1 MYLAAAWL
9 LCQMGSAEF
18 KRAESAVTHLVG
30 GNMGIAAR
38 AYANA
43 DDVVLVWQCDRIEG
57 CLGFAVQRKDA
68 SGGPPSYLP
77 TYMPFVPDPAAPPPD
92 PAAPRVHSQPSDVW
106 PIQRYIWADYGAQRR
121 PGAQY
126 QVVPVLGEPGGS
138 HPDLAQ
144 ASPWTD
150 PVTCGTGT
158 TAGFDM
164 WFTRGI
170 VAAPSVDRAVQAII
184 DQNTQAGRPAPS
196 PHDVL
201 HDEISTAGSQLRQ
214 DLAGSA
220 LPALKALL
228 TDVKARGL
236 TLYAALYELNDDE
249 LIGLL
254 ASLGPSCHLLLGNGS
269 YSSDEPDVNVAAA
282 KRLDGVIDL
291 SRRILKGGPFAH
303 NKFLVLCQGDTPVS
317 VWTGSTNWTITGLC
331 TESNNALHLHDQAV
345 AQSFLGYWHRLHDH
359 GDQPGR
365 TFAADN
371 RAGSF
376 AGQDPGTVA
385 VPGQPAVG
393 VRAWHAALPLGQ
405 PAGGASPT
413 VDDLVDLGE
422 AAKLIRAAQ
431 HGVLFLMFQP
441 GPAATSLI
449 KPIEDLAS
457 SGKFV
462 HGVINQPPTGDHDQ
476 ATLTFFNRG
485 ARSDD
490 ALSVIMPQTLRQAV
504 AGENPE
510 NRYDN
515 VMIHSKLIV
524 VDPFGDAPVVMT
536 GSHNLGKKASSE
548 NDDNLVI
555 VTGASGLAREYAVY
569 IQVVFDAYKWRY
581 ERGQRSS
588 PGANTWSGLARDD
601 TWQDGHAGQ
610 PAYTEVARPQVQFW
624 LGSAP

>member
-1 MYLAAAWL
+1 M
-9 LCQMGSAEF
+9 
-18 KRAESAVTHLVG
+18 
-30 GNMGIAAR
+30 
-38 AYANA
+38 
-43 DDVVLVWQCDRIEG
+43 
-57 CLGFAVQRKDA
+57 
-68 SGGPPSYLP
+68 
-77 TYMPFVPDPAAPPPD
+77 
-92 PAAPRVHSQPSDVW
+92 
-106 PIQRYIWADYGAQRR
+106 
-121 PGAQY
+121 
-126 QVVPVLGEPGGS
+126 
-138 HPDLAQ
+138 
-144 ASPWTD
+144 
-150 PVTCGTGT
+150 
-158 TAGFDM
+158 
-164 WFTRGI
+164 
-170 VAAPSVDRAVQAII
+170 
-184 DQNTQAGRPAPS
+184 
-196 PHDVL
+196 
-201 HDEISTAGSQLRQ
+201 
-214 DLAGSA
+214 
-220 LPALKALL
+220 LPALKSLL
-228 TDVKARGL
+228 TDVKAQGL

-254 ASLGPSCHLLLGNGS
+254 AGLGPSCHLLLGNGS
-269 YSSDEPDVNVAAA
+269 YSPDEPDVNVAAA
-282 KRLDGVIDL
+282 QHAGRQ
-291 SRRILKGGPFAH
+291 RR
-303 NKFLVLCQGDTPVS
+303 PVPPHPEGRAVRAQQVPGALPGRHAAQS

-331 TESNNALHLHDQAV
+331 TESNNALHIHDQAV
-345 AQSFLGYWHRLHDH
+345 AQSFLGLLAPAARPRRPARADLCRGQPRWLLRRTAPGH
-359 GDQPGR
+359 GRRTRPASGGRAGLACGPAPGR
-365 TFAADN
+365 
-371 RAGSF
+371 
-376 AGQDPGTVA
+376 Q
-385 VPGQPAVG
+385 
-393 VRAWHAALPLGQ
+393 
-405 PAGGASPT
+405 AGGASLT
-413 VDDLVDLGE
+413 VHDLVDLGE

-490 ALSVIMPQTLRQAV
+490 ALSVIMPQTLGQAV

-588 PGANTWSGLARDD
+588 PGVNTWNGLARDD

>member
-1 MYLAAAWL
+1 
-9 LCQMGSAEF
+9 
-18 KRAESAVTHLVG
+18 
-30 GNMGIAAR
+30 MGIVAR

-43 DDVVLVWQCDRIEG
+43 DDVVLVWQCDRIED
-57 CLGFAVQRKDA
+57 CLGFAVQRKDG
-68 SGGPPSYLP
+68 SGSPPAYLP
-77 TYMPFVPDPAAPPPD
+77 TSMPFAPDPSAPPPD
-92 PAAPRVHSQPSDVW
+92 PAAPQVHSQPSDVW
-106 PIQRYIWADYGAQRR
+106 PIQRYIWADYGAQPLR
-121 PGAQY
+121 GVQY
-126 QVVPVLGEPGGS
+126 RVVPVLGEPGSS
-138 HPDLAQ
+138 HPDPDQ

-158 TAGFDM
+158 TAGFEM

-170 VAAPSVDRAVQAII
+170 VASPSVERAVQAII
-184 DQNTQAGRPAPS
+184 TKDTQAGQPAPS

-214 DLAGSA
+214 KLAGSV
-220 LPALKALL
+220 LPALRSLL
-228 TDVKARGL
+228 TDVKDQGL

-254 ASLGPSCHLLLGNGS
+254 ASLGQSCHLLLGNGS
-269 YSSDEPDVNVAAA
+269 YSPDEPDVNVAAA
-282 KRLDGVIDL
+282 HTLDGVVDL

-331 TESNNALHLHDQAV
+331 TESNNALHIHDQAV
-345 AQSFLGYWHRLHDH
+345 AQSFLDYWHRLRDH

-371 RAGSF
+371 RSGSF
-376 AGQDPGTVA
+376 GGQNPGTVP
-385 VPGQPAVG
+385 VPGQPPVG
-393 VRAWHAALPLGQ
+393 VRAWYAALPLPK
-405 PAGGASPT
+405 PAGGTPLT
-413 VDDLVDLGE
+413 VDDLIDLGE
-422 AAKLIRAAQ
+422 AARLIRAAQ
-431 HGVLFLMFQP
+431 HGVMFLMFQP
-441 GPAATSLI
+441 GPAVTSLI

-457 SGKFV
+457 SGRFV
-462 HGVINQPPTGDHDQ
+462 HGVINQPPTGDQ
-476 ATLTFFNRG
+476 GNATLTFFNRG

-490 ALSVIMPQTLRQAV
+490 ALSVIMPQVLRQPV
-504 AGENPE
+504 AGEEQE

-555 VTGASGLAREYAVY
+555 VTGGSGMAREYAVY

-581 ERGQRSS
+581 ERAQRVSS
-588 PGANTWSGLARDD
+588 PGAANTWSGLARDD
-601 TWQDGHAGQ
+601 TWQDGHPGQ

>member
-1 MYLAAAWL
+1 
-9 LCQMGSAEF
+9 
-18 KRAESAVTHLVG
+18 
-30 GNMGIAAR
+30 MGIVAS

-57 CLGFAVQRKDA
+57 CLGFAVQRQDA
-68 SGGPPSYLP
+68 SGSPASYLP
-77 TYMPFVPDPAAPPPD
+77 TYMPFAPDPAGPPPD
-92 PAAPRVHSQPSDVW
+92 PAAPPVHSQPSDVW
-106 PIQRYIWADYGAQRR
+106 PVQRYIWADYGAKPLR
-121 PGAQY
+121 GVQY
-126 QVVPVLGEPGGS
+126 QVVPVLGEPGSS
-138 HPDLAQ
+138 HPDLNQ

-158 TAGFDM
+158 TAGFEM

-170 VAAPSVDRAVQAII
+170 VASPSVERAVQAII
-184 DQNTQAGRPAPS
+184 DAGAQAGRPAPS

-201 HDEISTAGSQLRQ
+201 HGEISNAGSPLRQ
-214 DLAGSA
+214 KLAGSV
-220 LPALKALL
+220 LPALKSLL
-228 TDVKARGL
+228 GDVKDQGL
-236 TLYAALYELNDDE
+236 TVYAALYELNDDE

-269 YSSDEPDVNVAAA
+269 YSPDEPDVNVAAA
-282 KRLDGVIDL
+282 HTLDGVVDL

-303 NKFLVLCQGDTPVS
+303 NKFLVLCQGDTPQS

-331 TESNNALHLHDQAV
+331 TESNNALHIHDQAV
-345 AQSFLGYWHRLHDH
+345 AQAFLDYWHRLHDH

-376 AGQDPGTVA
+376 AGQNPGTVT
-385 VPGQPAVG
+385 VPGQAPVG
-393 VRAWHAALPLGQ
+393 VRTWHAALPLAK
-405 PAGGASPT
+405 PAGGAPLT
-413 VDDLVDLGE
+413 VDDLIDLGE
-422 AAKLIRAAQ
+422 AARLIRAAQ
-431 HGVLFLMFQP
+431 HGAMFLMFQP
-441 GPAATSLI
+441 GPAVTSLI
-449 KPIEDLAS
+449 KPIEDLAAT
-457 SGKFV
+457 GKFV
-462 HGVINQPPTGDHDQ
+462 HGVINQPPTGDQDQ

-490 ALSVIMPQTLRQAV
+490 ALSVIMPQVLRQPA
-504 AGENPE
+504 AGEAQE
-510 NRYDN
+510 SRYDN

-524 VDPFGDAPVVMT
+524 VDPFGTAPVIMT
-536 GSHNLGKKASSE
+536 GSHNLGRKASSE

-581 ERGQRSS
+581 ERAQRSS
-588 PGANTWSGLARDD
+588 PAANTWSGLARDD
-601 TWQDGHAGQ
+601 SWQDGHPGQ